1 MNKNII
7 IFSVLIIS
15 FSGCYKFNSPPFDDK
30 DLTLISATEFGKGV
44 FKAIGAVN
52 PDKESPINELK
63 KSLSEDSKALV
74 INDEFLVMQS
84 LKEGSWELA
93 VLMKN
98 SSHVMFCILL
108 ENKNIQATNAIKVI
122 KKKEM
127 MGVQSTVSGSG
138 EELKNFALELIR
150 TSGKLCYGVPYT
162 TIR

>member
-1 MNKNII
+1 MKKNII
-7 IFSVLIIS
+7 IFSLLIIS
-15 FSGCYKFNSPPFDDK
+15 FTGCYKFKSPPFADK
-30 DLTLISATEFGKGV
+30 ELTLISATEFGKGV
-44 FKAIGAVN
+44 FKAIGTVS

-63 KSLSEDSKALV
+63 ESLSEDSKVLV
-74 INDEFLVMQS
+74 INDEFLVMQN
-84 LKEGSWELA
+84 LKEGSWELT

-108 ENKNIQATNAIKVI
+108 ENKKIQATNAIKVI

-127 MGVQSTVSGSG
+127 MGVQSTVSGPS

-150 TSGKLCYGVPYT
+150 TSGKLCFGVPYT